1 MKKIITKKRILI
13 VGIIIISLV
22 ILFGIGQKKQEI
34 TRVRVICDEW
44 AREKASSGG
53 IIHPTYYKTHYDS
66 CFRQHGLRP
75 E

>member
-13 VGIIIISLV
+13 VGIIII
-22 ILFGIGQKKQEI
+22 ILIALSVIGQRKQEI
-34 TRVRVICDEW
+34 ERVRVICDEW
-44 AREKASSGG
+44 AREKASDRG

-66 CFRQHGLRP
+66 CFRQHGLKP